1 MNWTYDDVQNLS
13 YEVYAVLVEEL
24 AAEQK
29 QQPEPNESF

>member
-24 AAEQK
+24 NKEAKAESK
-29 QQPEPNESF
+29 ADESF